1 MQCEFSIAPFPF
13 SVILDEFKEINMRHS
28 IEILAV
34 SMLFAG
40 AAVAQ
45 TSAPSKSLSTSLGVV
60 VFPAKGQTAEK
71 QSQDEGECFTWSKSQ
86 TGFDPMN
93 PSASAPPPQTAAAPP
108 PPPPQSGQRVRG
120 AARGAAAGAVIG
132 EVANG
137 DSSEGAAVGAT
148 VGAMKGGADKRRQQA
163 AAQEQAAQQQQAAAQ
178 QQQAAVNEQAN
189 LFKKGFGACL
199 ESKGYTVK

>member
-1 MQCEFSIAPFPF
+1 MQ
-13 SVILDEFKEINMRHS
+13 NTMRHS
-28 IEILAV
+28 FTIATTAALLALA
-34 SMLFAG
+34 S

-45 TSAPSKSLSTSLGVV
+45 TPAPTKSMSSSLGVV
-60 VFPAKGQTAEK
+60 VFPAKGQTPDK
-71 QSQDEGECFTWSKSQ
+71 QSADEGECFTWSKGQ

-93 PSASAPPPQTAAAPP
+93 PTASVAPP
-108 PPPPQSGQRVRG
+108 PPPPPPADTGPNGSRVRG
-120 AARGAAAGAVIG
+120 AARGAAAGAIVG

-148 VGAMKGGADKRRQQA
+148 VGALKGGADRRRQKA
-163 AAQEQAAQQQQAAAQ
+163 AAQDQAAQQQQANQ
-178 QQQAAVNEQAN
+178 QQHQAAIQEQQN

>member
-1 MQCEFSIAPFPF
+1 MRNSIGIVSLAALFS
-13 SVILDEFKEINMRHS
+13 
-28 IEILAV
+28 
-34 SMLFAG
+34 
-40 AAVAQ
+40 AAAFAQ
-45 TSAPSKSLSTSLGVV
+45 TPAPTKSLSTSLGVV

-71 QSQDEGECFTWSKSQ
+71 QSQDEGECYTWSKSQ

-93 PSASAPPPQTAAAPP
+93 PGASAPPVQAAAPP
-108 PPPPQSGQRVRG
+108 PPPPSGQRVRG

-137 DSSEGAAVGAT
+137 DANDGAAIGAT
-148 VGAMKGGADKRRQQA
+148 VGVMKGGAEKRKQQQA
-163 AAQEQAAQQQQAAAQ
+163 AQQQAAQQQQQATQ
-178 QQQAAVNEQAN
+178 QQQAAVNEQAG

>member
-1 MQCEFSIAPFPF
+1 
-13 SVILDEFKEINMRHS
+13 MRNS
-28 IEILAV
+28 IEFMAV
-34 SMLFAG
+34 TVLFAG
-40 AAVAQ
+40 LAAAQ
-45 TSAPSKSLSTSLGVV
+45 TPAPTKSLSTSLGVV
-60 VFPAKGQTAEK
+60 VFPAKGQSAEK

-93 PSASAPPPQTAAAPP
+93 PSASAPPAQAAAPPP

-137 DSSEGAAVGAT
+137 DASDGAAVGAA
-148 VGAMKGGADKRRQQA
+148 VGAMKGGQQKRRAQA
-163 AAQEQAAQQQQAAAQ
+163 QAQEQAAAQQQQAAAQ
-178 QQQAAVNEQAN
+178 QQAAVNEQAG

>member
-1 MQCEFSIAPFPF
+1 MRNSIGIFSLAALF
-13 SVILDEFKEINMRHS
+13 S
-28 IEILAV
+28 
-34 SMLFAG
+34 
-40 AAVAQ
+40 AAAFAQ
-45 TSAPSKSLSTSLGVV
+45 TPAPAKSLSTSLGVV
-60 VFPAKGQTAEK
+60 VFPAKGQSAEK

-93 PSASAPPPQTAAAPP
+93 PAASAPPVQAAAPP
-108 PPPPQSGQRVRG
+108 PPPPSGQRVRG

-137 DSSEGAAVGAT
+137 DASEGAAVGAT
-148 VGAMKGGADKRRQQA
+148 VGVLKGGAEKRKQQA
-163 AAQEQAAQQQQAAAQ
+163 AAQEQAAQQQQ
-178 QQQAAVNEQAN
+178 QAAVNEQAA

>member
-1 MQCEFSIAPFPF
+1 MRSSIGIVALTALL
-13 SVILDEFKEINMRHS
+13 S
-28 IEILAV
+28 
-34 SMLFAG
+34 G
-40 AAVAQ
+40 AATAQ
-45 TSAPSKSLSTSLGVV
+45 TPAPTKSLSASLGVV
-60 VFPAKGQTAEK
+60 VFPAKGQTPDK

-93 PSASAPPPQTAAAPP
+93 PSASAPPPPPAQAAAPP
-108 PPPPQSGQRVRG
+108 PPSGQRVRG

-137 DSSEGAAVGAT
+137 DANDGAAIGAT
-148 VGAMKGGADKRRQQA
+148 VGVMKGGAEKRKQQA
-163 AAQEQAAQQQQAAAQ
+163 AAQQQAAQQQQAAAQ
-178 QQQAAVNEQAN
+178 QQQAAINEQAG

>member
-1 MQCEFSIAPFPF
+1 MRNSIWF
-13 SVILDEFKEINMRHS
+13 I
-28 IEILAV
+28 AV
-34 SMLFAG
+34 TALFAG
-40 AAVAQ
+40 VATAQ
-45 TSAPSKSLSTSLGVV
+45 TPAPSKSLSTSLGVV
-60 VFPAKGQTAEK
+60 VFPAKGQTADK

-93 PSASAPPPQTAAAPP
+93 PAASAPPVQAAAP

-132 EVANG
+132 EIAN
-137 DSSEGAAVGAT
+137 DDASEGAAVGAA
-148 VGAMKGGADKRRQQA
+148 VGAVRGGRQKRQA
-163 AAQEQAAQQQQAAAQ
+163 NAQAQEQAAAQQQQAAAQ
-178 QQQAAVNEQAN
+178 QQAAINEQAA

>member
-1 MQCEFSIAPFPF
+1 MSNSI
-13 SVILDEFKEINMRHS
+13 K
-28 IEILAV
+28 LATM
-34 SMLFAG
+34 SALLALAT

-45 TSAPSKSLSTSLGVV
+45 TPPATKSLSASVGVV
-60 VFPAKGQTAEK
+60 AFPAKGQDAQK
-71 QSQDEGECFTWSKSQ
+71 QSQDEGECFTWSKQQ

-93 PSASAPPPQTAAAPP
+93 PTASAPPVQAAAPP
-108 PPPPQSGQRVRG
+108 PPPPSGQRVRG
-120 AARGAAAGAVIG
+120 AARGAAAGAIIG
-132 EVANG
+132 EVADDDAG
-137 DSSEGAAVGAT
+137 KGAAVGAT
-148 VGAMKGGADKRRQQA
+148 VGAMRGGQQKRQQQA

>member
-1 MQCEFSIAPFPF
+1 MRNSIQF
-13 SVILDEFKEINMRHS
+13 I
-28 IEILAV
+28 AV
-34 SMLFAG
+34 TVLFAG
-40 AAVAQ
+40 VAAAQ
-45 TSAPSKSLSTSLGVV
+45 TPAPTKSLSTSLGVV
-60 VFPAKGQTAEK
+60 VFPAKGQSAEK

-93 PSASAPPPQTAAAPP
+93 PAASAPPVQAAAP

-132 EVANG
+132 EIAN
-137 DSSEGAAVGAT
+137 DDASEGAAVGAA
-148 VGAMKGGADKRRQQA
+148 VGAVRGGRQKRQA
-163 AAQEQAAQQQQAAAQ
+163 NAQAQEQAAAQQQQAAAQ
-178 QQQAAVNEQAN
+178 QQAAINEQAA